1 MSAVFAPNTSSFI
14 TNPTSMSVQRLLDEN
29 DHIIQLIAEL
39 SRKGNLEEAAQMQ
52 LILQRN
58 IIHLV
63 SMVDH
68 QKLAESATAIP
79 DGSQPSDNTT
89 NST

>member
-14 TNPTSMSVQRLLDEN
+14 NPTSMSVQRLLDEN

-68 QKLAESATAIP
+68 QKLAESTATALP
-79 DGSQPSDNTT
+79 DGSQPPENTT